1 MHLSHCFS
9 SPLLR
14 APSRRPR
21 ACPARVDG
29 FAAPAA
35 PPVAQRQVKSSRR
48 TFRRQQ
54 LQIISRDMW
63 LYLGCNAPRRSNVTA
78 SESVVNQTS
87 IQPPPQHGE
96 DGAHICSL
104 SKRNKIA
111 VYTLI
116 IVAFLII
123 AHVLLFLTTSCATA
137 VVVTVLPCLCTA
149 VVGVCRCR
157 HPRPRN
163 NPRHQRPRNNPRHQ
177 GPLVSFVSSATQPSR
192 ALPTSKSA
200 TILTRRMCTCSRCR
214 LTARLW
220 YVSDDGVDTV
230 VVCPCLVWHS
240 SYKRIHLIAI

>member
-1 MHLSHCFS
+1 MKANTLCCFTSIALHLSHCFS

-29 FAAPAA
+29 LAAPAA
-35 PPVAQRQVKSSRR
+35 PPVAQRQVKSSRS

-123 AHVLLFLTTSCATA
+123 AHVLLFLTTSCAPPRRFRPRLLLQFCPVFVPLLLASVA
-137 VVVTVLPCLCTA
+137 VVTSAPAITRATRVPSFPSSPLLHNRR
-149 VVGVCRCR
+149 GL
-157 HPRPRN
+157 PRPAKVR
-163 NPRHQRPRNNPRHQ
+163 Q
-177 GPLVSFVSSATQPSR
+177 
-192 ALPTSKSA
+192 
-200 TILTRRMCTCSRCR
+200 
-214 LTARLW
+214 
-220 YVSDDGVDTV
+220 Y
-230 VVCPCLVWHS
+230 
-240 SYKRIHLIAI
+240 